1 VISRAAREKTSVY
14 INESTAEKVLEADS
28 VHNRKLKSFTSV
40 VMFVFLLL
48 FGSSNTIANRTP
60 QETYRILF
68 VGNSLTAAN
77 NMPQMI
83 QALIDSTHSRR
94 FEVHVVMQPGASLDD
109 QWDSGEAAR
118 TIQSGKWNIVILQQG
133 PSALPE
139 SRVVLVNATRK
150 FARVIRESGATPALY
165 MVWPAAIRLADF
177 DAVRESYVLAARSV
191 EGIFFPAGEAWR
203 AAWRKNSKLALYG
216 PDGFHPTIEGSYLA
230 AIVIAS
236 MITDRSAHSLSPT
249 IQFKDSIVKIDPSDA
264 AVLQDAADEA
274 IRNFG
279 HK

>member
-1 VISRAAREKTSVY
+1 MHRRKPKLIPVVGIFVLVI
-14 INESTAEKVLEADS
+14 
-28 VHNRKLKSFTSV
+28 
-40 VMFVFLLL
+40 FL
-48 FGSSNTIANRTP
+48 GSCTTISGDIP
-60 QETYRILF
+60 PETYRILF
-68 VGNSLTAAN
+68 VGNSLTGAN
-77 NMPQMI
+77 NMPQMV
-83 QALIDSTHSRR
+83 QELVDSTHLLR
-94 FEVHVVMQPGASLDD
+94 FEVHVVMLSGASLDD

-150 FARVIRESGATPALY
+150 FAPLIRESGAKPALY
-165 MVWPAAIRLADF
+165 MVWPAAGRLADF
-177 DAVRESYVLAARSV
+177 DAVRESYALAARSV

-203 AAWRKNSKLALYG
+203 AAWRRNSKLALYSR
-216 PDGFHPTIEGSYLA
+216 DGFHPTIEGSYLA

-236 MITDRSAHSLSPT
+236 MLTDRSARGLPST
-249 IQFKDSIVKIDPSDA
+249 IQLKDDVVKIAPSDA